1 MRKKTI
7 RVFAPA
13 SVSNVGPGFDM
24 MGFAL
29 HEPGDEIKLT
39 LTNRKEIRITKILGD
54 GKRLPYEPEKNT
66 TTVAIKS
73 LLKKYDLNPGLDVE
87 IHKKMG
93 IGSGLGSSA
102 ASAVGGVFAVNK
114 LLKLGLSNYKL
125 LEHALAGEFI
135 ASGSIHADN
144 IAPALFGGF
153 VLIRS
158 YKPTIDVIQL
168 DYPKNLFCTIIFPNI
183 EIKTCD
189 ARKILSKTVNIK
201 TAVAQ
206 AGHASGL
213 VAGLLTNNLN
223 LIGRSIVDH
232 IAEPKRA
239 KLIPCYNE
247 VREAALSCDALNCN
261 ITGSGPSMFAFST
274 SQKKAE
280 QIGEAMKKAAAG
292 KGLKSKIYVSKINE
306 QGPVVLE

>member
-1 MRKKTI
+1 MIKKTI

-29 HEPGDEIKLT
+29 HEPGDEIKAT
-39 LTNRKEIRITKILGD
+39 ITTGKEIRIFKITGD
-54 GKRLPYEPEKNT
+54 DKRLPYDIDKNT

-73 LLKKYDLNPGLDVE
+73 LFKKYKINVGLDVE
-87 IHKKMG
+87 IHKHMG

-114 LLKLGLSNYKL
+114 LLKLGLSVYDL
-125 LEHALAGEFI
+125 LEHAIAGEFV
-135 ASGSIHADN
+135 ASGSVHADN
-144 IAPALFGGF
+144 VAPALFGGF

-158 YKPTIDVIQL
+158 YNPTIDVVEI
-168 DYPKNLFCTIIFPNI
+168 DYPKNLHCTIIYPDI
-183 EIKTCD
+183 EIKTYD
-189 ARKILSKTVNIK
+189 ARKILSKTVDLK
-201 TAVAQ
+201 TAIAQ

-213 VAGLLTNNLN
+213 VAGLLTGNYN

-247 VREAALSCDALNCN
+247 VREAALSSGALNCN

-274 SQKKAE
+274 SHDKAQE
-280 QIGEAMKKAAAG
+280 VGEAMNKASAA
-292 KGLKSKIYVSKINE
+292 KGLRSKIYVSKINKK
-306 QGPVVLE
+306 GPVVL

>member
-1 MRKKTI
+1 MSKQIKI
-7 RVFAPA
+7 FAPA

-29 HEPGDEIKLT
+29 HEPGDEIKVKLN
-39 LTNRKEIRITKILGD
+39 NRKEIRITKITGD
-54 GKRLPYEPEKNT
+54 DNRLPYDICKNT
-66 TTVAIKS
+66 TTVAVTS
-73 LLKKYDLNPGLDVE
+73 LLKKYELNVGLDVE

-114 LLKLGLSNYKL
+114 LLDLDLSNYEL

-144 IAPALFGGF
+144 VAPALFGGF
-153 VLIRS
+153 VLIRT

-168 DYPKNLFCTIIFPNI
+168 DFPKNLYCTIVFPDI

-189 ARKILSKTVNIK
+189 ARRILSKRVGLK
-201 TAVAQ
+201 TAIAQ

-213 VAGLLTNNLN
+213 VTGLLTSNPD

-247 VREAALSCDALNCN
+247 VRQAALSNGALNCN

-274 SQKKAE
+274 SKRTADE
-280 QIGEAMKKAAAG
+280 IGEAMKEAAAS
-292 KGLKSKIYVSKINE
+292 KGLKSKVYVSKINKK
-306 QGPVVLE
+306 GPIVLE